1 MLYERG
7 KKEKI
12 VHYVFYCKDQLK
24 SLEKRRN
31 VRHEHMQRLEILK
44 KAGRLIIAGAI
55 LNEDDNLITSEIQ
68 GSLIIADFPN
78 LEAAKAWIAA
88 DPYVTAGIYVNI
100 TVQPFKMAL

>member
-7 KKEKI
+7 KKETI
-12 VHYVFYCKDQLK
+12 VHYVFYCKDKPK
-24 SLEKRRN
+24 SLEKRRS
-31 VRHEHMQRLEILK
+31 VRPAHIQRLEILK
-44 KAGRLIIAGAI
+44 KANRLITAGAL
-55 LNEDDNLITSEIQ
+55 LNDDDTLVISGIQ
-68 GSLIIADFPN
+68 GSLIIAEFPN